1 MRKSVPCGDSSADA
15 GGGCLAIRLS
25 TATIRRRHP
34 RNTTMGCDHDERA
47 YWLADRILPHEPAL
61 RRWLHRLTSARIE
74 VDDVVQET
82 YGVLSALGNVS
93 HIRDPRAYL
102 FTTARSILLQQV
114 RRARIVQIESVA
126 EIEAMIIHQDESPV
140 ESAVSDHQQLSLLA
154 EQIAR
159 LPGKCRE
166 AFVLRKI
173 HGCSQR
179 EIATRMG
186 ISENTVE
193 KHIGKGLRLLM
204 RAMAVEAP
212 AAKQRGD
219 GPARQGLLRRPR
231 NGEQA

>member
-1 MRKSVPCGDSSADA
+1 MARD
-15 GGGCLAIRLS
+15 
-25 TATIRRRHP
+25 
-34 RNTTMGCDHDERA
+34 RNERA
-47 YWLADRILPHEPAL
+47 YWLARRILPHEPAL
-61 RRWLHRLTSARIE
+61 RGWLRRLAAPSTEI
-74 VDDVVQET
+74 DDVVQET
-82 YGVLSALGNVS
+82 YGVLAGLESVA

-126 EIEAMIIHQDESPV
+126 EIEATFIQPDESPV
-140 ESAVSDHQQLSLLA
+140 ECAVSDHQQLSLLA

-179 EIATRMG
+179 EIAARMG

-204 RAMAVEAP
+204 KAVAGQAP
-212 AAKQRGD
+212 ASHDRK
-219 GPARQGLLRRPR
+219 PASSRRRLFRRAPKADR
-231 NGEQA
+231 S